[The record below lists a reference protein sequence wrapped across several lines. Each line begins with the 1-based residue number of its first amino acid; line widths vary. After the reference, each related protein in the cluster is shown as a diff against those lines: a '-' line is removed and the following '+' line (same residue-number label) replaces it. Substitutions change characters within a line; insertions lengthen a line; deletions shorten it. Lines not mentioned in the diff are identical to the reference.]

1 MSLSGGFAARWA
13 PDGKEL
19 YYLNLDGRSLMAV
32 PVSTGETLKIGTER
46 KLFDGSFRTSGPGV
60 RPYDVMPDG
69 KRFVDDPPGLSHHRI
84 AQAHRGATLDRRVEA
99 PRASALTLTSG
110 PNGLVVAARWL
121 IASRSSDTNA
131 GERSDVS
138 IA

>member
-1 MSLSGGFAARWA
+1 MDRVPEQPVRRDGRVCRTISRARKPAESVADGGFAARWA

-69 KRFVDDPPGLSHHRI
+69 KRFVMIRQDS
-84 AQAHRGATLDRRVEA
+84 ATTESPKLIVVQRWTEELKR
-99 PRASALTLTSG
+99 
-110 PNGLVVAARWL
+110 LVPAR
-121 IASRSSDTNA
+121 SR
-131 GERSDVS
+131 
-138 IA
+138 